1 MARRW
6 PAAAPPSRED
16 DASDIIFTS
25 GTTGKPKGAVL
36 GHGASVRTYL
46 AWSELVGLRRGD
58 RYLVVYP
65 FFHTAGLKSGLLA
78 CVLRGATIVPHA
90 VFDVVP
96 VMERVASER
105 ITMLPGPPTVFQS
118 ILNHPDFASF
128 DLSSLRLSVTGAAI
142 VPVDVIRRMRDEL
155 RFETVVTGY
164 GLTETTGTVSMCRHD
179 DAPEVIATTVGRPL
193 PGVSVRIVDDAGQS
207 VAPDDPGEILVRG
220 FNVMKEYFEDPTATK
235 EAIDEEG
242 WLRTGDIGILGQ
254 DGNLRITD
262 RKKDMYIVGGFNAYP
277 AEIEGIMVGHPQVGQ
292 VAVVGVPDE
301 RLGEVGV
308 AFVVPRPGQ
317 TVDPDEL
324 VALVPGPHGELQGA
338 AFRPHRRLAPAE
350 PHGQGHEVPAAGAAR
365 RVISG
370 CDRWTPPSSVRFR
383 SRPRSARPPR
393 SSPTAGAD
401 RWPECRARPLPG
413 ARRGPTGA
421 AGPGGHRRRG
431 DHRRD
436 PTPRPGHGSPSAAA
450 ASTTTAVASASARSI
465 TASAGRLG
473 WRSSET
479 ATHAAANPGEAV
491 DGHDHR
497 PEPGRAERAGH
508 PEPGGAGVGRD
519 QRTGGDIFRIVHGGP
534 ARWQRARSRRS
545 NPAASPPPDE
555 HVTAAW
561 SSAFGGWGRTVRRA
575 GRGRREGSSGRGPA
589 ASDLRETRPG
599 PSPSQ

>member
-1 MARRW
+1 MTNDQDEDRGWDDRQPRTIPDALDQAAEKYRDDEALVDGTARLSFAQLAERVDQAARALVGSGIEPGDRVALW
-6 PAAAPPSRED
+6 APNSAEWVIISFAVYAIGAVLVPLNTRYRGEEAGHVLRTSRARLLFTVTDLLGSDLVELLAGVPGLESLQEIVVLEGPARSGCTTAAEFAARATDEHRPEVTRRRAALRGD
-16 DASDIIFTS
+16 DVSDIIFTS

-142 VPVDVIRRMRDEL
+142 VPVDVVRRMRDEL

-179 DAPEVIATTVGRPL
+179 DAPEVIAATVGRPL
-193 PGVSVRIVDDAGQS
+193 PGVSVRIVGDTGQS
-207 VAPDDPGEILVRG
+207 VAPEKPGEILVRG
-220 FNVMKEYFEDPTATK
+220 FNVMQEYFEDPTATK
-235 EAIDEEG
+235 EAIDQEG
-242 WLRTGDIGILGQ
+242 WLRTGDIGILGS

-308 AFVVPRPGQ
+308 AFVVPRPDQ
-317 TVDPDEL
+317 ALDPDEL
-324 VALVPGPHGELQGA
+324 VAWCRDHMANFKVPRTIRIVDSL
-338 AFRPHRRLAPAE
+338 
-350 PHGQGHEVPAAGAAR
+350 
-365 RVISG
+365 
-370 CDRWTPPSSVRFR
+370 
-383 SRPRSARPPR
+383 
-393 SSPTAGAD
+393 
-401 RWPECRARPLPG
+401 PLN
-413 ARRGPTGA
+413 PTGK
-421 AGPGGHRRRG
+421 
-431 DHRRD
+431 
-436 PTPRPGHGSPSAAA
+436 
-450 ASTTTAVASASARSI
+450 VMKFQ
-465 TASAGRLG
+465 L
-473 WRSSET
+473 
-479 ATHAAANPGEAV
+479 
-491 DGHDHR
+491 
-497 PEPGRAERAGH
+497 RAELAG
-508 PEPGGAGVGRD
+508 
-519 QRTGGDIFRIVHGGP
+519 
-534 ARWQRARSRRS
+534 
-545 NPAASPPPDE
+545 
-555 HVTAAW
+555 
-561 SSAFGGWGRTVRRA
+561 
-575 GRGRREGSSGRGPA
+575 
-589 ASDLRETRPG
+589 
-599 PSPSQ
+599 